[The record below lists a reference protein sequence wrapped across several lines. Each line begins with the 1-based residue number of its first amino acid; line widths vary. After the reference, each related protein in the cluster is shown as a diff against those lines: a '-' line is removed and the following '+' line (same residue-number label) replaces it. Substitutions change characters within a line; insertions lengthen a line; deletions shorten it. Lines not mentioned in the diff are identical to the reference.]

1 MTKTLSELRTLVII
15 GVASSLAYVTLYNP
29 SRGVTTPS
37 LANILALAITAIA
50 NTAAK
55 RHITFGVRG
64 RNGIVL
70 ADLSGAK
77 SS

>member
-1 MTKTLSELRTLVII
+1 MTKTLSELRTFVII
-15 GVASSLAYVTLYNP
+15 GVASSLAYVTLYNA

-37 LANILALAITAIA
+37 LANVLALAITAIA

-55 RHITFGVRG
+55 RHIFGVRG

>member
-15 GVASSLAYVTLYNP
+15 GVASSLAYVTLYNA
-29 SRGVTTPS
+29 S
-37 LANILALAITAIA
+37 LANVLALAITAIA

-55 RHITFGVRG
+55 RHIFGVRG